1 MSDRIRE
8 LVDEH
13 DVIGVVTNLF
23 IATDRRD
30 WDTVLMCLAPEV
42 NLDMTS
48 VSGGTPARVSAR
60 EIVTSWQQAFAPI
73 DAVHHQVSNF
83 RVAITGNQ
91 ASASCYGIAYHYR
104 ANATGGK
111 TRVFVGTYDVGLR
124 RGESGWRIED
134 FRFNCRFIDGNLTL
148 EEA

>member
-23 IATDRRD
+23 VATDRRD
-30 WDTVLMCLAPEV
+30 WDTVLACLAPEV

-48 VSGGTPARVSAR
+48 LSGGAPARVPAG
-60 EIVTSWQQAFAPI
+60 EIVADWQQGLAPI
-73 DAVHHQVSNF
+73 DAVHHQVGNF
-83 RVAITGNQ
+83 RLEVDGDHA
-91 ASASCYGIAYHYR
+91 AASCYGIAYHYR
-104 ANATGGK
+104 AKASGGK

-124 RGESGWRIED
+124 RGASGWRIEE

-148 EEA
+148 EES